1 MDGDGLT
8 SNSSIRCNLQLNIAR
23 SLGGLWSYSAKYHS
37 YCASRLPDVTEYM
50 IDLN

>member
-8 SNSSIRCNLQLNIAR
+8 SSRSIRCDLQLNIAR
-23 SLGGLWSYSAKYHS
+23 SLGDIWSYSAKYHS
-37 YCASRLPDVTEYM
+37 YCASHRPDVTEYM